1 MSDNIHYLKLVMTFR
16 ENACQAEAD
25 ARKATSDDAREV
37 FFAVAETWR
46 NLALSAAREH
56 RRMSRGAERR

>member
-16 ENACQAEAD
+16 ENACQAEAE

-46 NLALSAAREH
+46 NLD
-56 RRMSRGAERR
+56 